1 MRRTIRKWTYCTTA
15 TAIPLAAGL
24 LLLAALPAAPARAQQ
39 ATGDALIACGRY
51 ALPDKRLA
59 CFDDLVRR
67 LETGRALGGPL
78 QQRHNPATAPSGS
91 APPATSV
98 ANVPPPTAR
107 QPSGQADSTFGL
119 RPPPSKVEHLSIA
132 AHVVRHWENH
142 AGQLVVKLDNGQIWT
157 EAFSYDAKIP
167 RGADN
172 IRVVISEGKFGG
184 FRMRIGDKVGLVK
197 VKRLR

>member
-1 MRRTIRKWTYCTTA
+1 MPATIYRLA
-15 TAIPLAAGL
+15 TIIPLAAGL
-24 LLLAALPAAPARAQQ
+24 VLLVALAAPAARAQQ
-39 ATGDALIACGRY
+39 ATGDALITCGRY

-78 QQRHNPATAPSGS
+78 QQRRNPPTAPVGRT
-91 APPATSV
+91 PPATSV
-98 ANVPPPTAR
+98 ANVPPATAPP
-107 QPSGQADSTFGL
+107 PSGQAGSSFGL
-119 RPPPSKVEHLSIA
+119 RPPPSQIEHQSIS
-132 AHVVRHWENH
+132 AHVVRHWQSGR
-142 AGQLVVKLDNGQIWT
+142 GQLIVKLDNGQIWT

-197 VKRLR
+197 VKRLK